1 MRKATLYTAVLIAA
15 LVTTA
20 TDATA
25 IDNVYRWVDEQGN
38 VHFGDKPPENTKA
51 EVIDIQP
58 GPAISS
64 QPVAETAPVATDAQ
78 PSRAQQ
84 QRDERATRR
93 KEDAEQQQALA
104 AGCAQR
110 HQLVSQLEPSTRVMV
125 KDIETGQVTRMD
137 DNERLKVLGEA
148 KVYIAENCKK

>member
-1 MRKATLYTAVLIAA
+1 MYKAA
-15 LVTTA
+15 LYAVVLMTA
-20 TDATA
+20 LVIPATHA
-25 IDNVYRWVDEQGN
+25 SDNIYRWVDEQGN
-38 VHFGDKPPENTKA
+38 VHFGDKPPEKASA
-51 EVIDIQP
+51 EVVDIQP
-58 GPAISS
+58 SPTKSS
-64 QPVAETAPVATDAQ
+64 QSGAEPISTPAVEQ

-93 KEDAEQQQALA
+93 KEDAERQQAVE

-148 KVYIAENCKK
+148 KAYLAENCNK